1 MTLPDSCSIGQRSS
15 HGGCGSG
22 TRFMK
27 KNGWAAPFG

>member
-1 MTLPDSCSIGQRSS
+1 MRLPELCSIGHSSS
-15 HGGCGSG
+15 HGGWGSG